1 MPQKSNNVRRYSLV
15 IPNTLYDQVK
25 NEASKNGTTVI
36 ELFRKLIKIGLMA
49 LEIQDDPNRALI
61 IQEGDTE
68 KQIHFF

>member
-1 MPQKSNNVRRYSLV
+1 MPKKSNNLKRYSLV
-15 IPNTLYDQVK
+15 IPNTLYQQVK
-25 NEASKNGTTVI
+25 HEASKNGTTVI

-49 LEIQDDPNRALI
+49 LQIQDDPNRALI